1 MASFKQI
8 FWKMWYQYLS
18 GRIGSDPVTFLNY
31 GYWPP
36 EGETLKLELE
46 DESNRPAIQL

>member
-1 MASFKQI
+1 MPSFKQI
-8 FWKMWYQYLS
+8 FWKIWYQYLS

-36 EGETLKLELE
+36 EGETLELE
-46 DESNRPAIQL
+46 PRDEAN